1 MFTLCKFG
9 PLCTRQRWQ
18 YPSICCE
25 VTDTAASSDDIT
37 ALQLHTQCASGHKQQ
52 PHTATAP
59 TPKHPAICICQSHSA
74 NTQYAGIAD
83 TTNPHHPPPNPPIR
97 RGWLQ
102 SDLHTV
108 LKKEKR
114 SLILSPV
121 HSIQAPAMFPAAC
134 ECLLA
139 ECRPRTLPGPW
150 DKLQL
155 FGLAWPGSMFHAR
168 LGKTPSFP
176 QLCFSFSDP
185 STLHPHHP
193 PLALSSKFL
202 HRSLCSPFPLT
213 HAASFLSLSPLNILS
228 LVRSCLMSVGKQDMC
243 SGFWHGE
250 DGWEER
256 SRAAKSGSRSGKTKR
271 TQSDM
276 STRAE

>member
-1 MFTLCKFG
+1 M
-9 PLCTRQRWQ
+9 
-18 YPSICCE
+18 
-25 VTDTAASSDDIT
+25 TDTAASSDDIT
-37 ALQLHTQCASGHKQQ
+37 ALQLHTQCASGPKQQ

-134 ECLLA
+134 ECLLSA
-139 ECRPRTLPGPW
+139 ALGHFQDHGTSSSC
-150 DKLQL
+150 
-155 FGLAWPGSMFHAR
+155 LAWPGLDQCFMR
-168 LGKTPSFP
+168 GWGKLPLFLSFAFPSLTLPLFIPTPIILHLLFP
-176 QLCFSFSDP
+176 ANFSIALSVP
-185 STLHPHHP
+185 LSHSLMLHPFFP
-193 PLALSSKFL
+193 SLPSSF
-202 HRSLCSPFPLT
+202 FP
-213 HAASFLSLSPLNILS
+213 
-228 LVRSCLMSVGKQDMC
+228 
-243 SGFWHGE
+243 
-250 DGWEER
+250 
-256 SRAAKSGSRSGKTKR
+256 
-271 TQSDM
+271 
-276 STRAE
+276 